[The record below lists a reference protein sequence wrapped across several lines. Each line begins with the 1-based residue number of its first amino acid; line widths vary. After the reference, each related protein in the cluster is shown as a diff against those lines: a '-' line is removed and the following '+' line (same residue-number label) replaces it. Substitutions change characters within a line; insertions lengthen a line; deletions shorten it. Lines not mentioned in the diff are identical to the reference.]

1 MIKKIK
7 CKDCQ
12 KEIEIDTQGKYKRK
26 YCKECSKKRKEDY
39 DNLYK
44 VSADECEEA

>member
-1 MIKKIK
+1 MIKIVK
-7 CKDCQ
+7 CADCKKD
-12 KEIEIDTQGKYKRK
+12 IEIDTTSKYKRK

-44 VSADECEEA
+44 VSADECEDA